1 MKLTTELLEGTA
13 ALSPY
18 SESNITRLIHFDKHC
33 GKDDICISD
42 LSIQGSSNVPNI
54 MYGPETNVDLDI
66 VVTNNGENSYGS
78 YLYVMNEDYR
88 NYRFQTGL
96 LVTDDK
102 KTVLNCDEPD
112 DGVSYG

>member
-1 MKLTTELLEGTA
+1 
-13 ALSPY
+13 
-18 SESNITRLIHFDKHC
+18 
-33 GKDDICISD
+33 
-42 LSIQGSSNVPNI
+42 